1 MLMLER
7 SLVNGAQRLELT
19 GWTASRLDWYK
30 AQGCFTEIIRF
41 QTRLFVAL
49 EGAPGTLARIGS
61 ETGQILP
68 NGIISLIYCHKEIAS
83 AGIATR

>member
-1 MLMLER
+1 MSIKAREMLMLER

-41 QTRLFVAL
+41 QTRLFIPL
-49 EGAPGTLARIGS
+49 DGTPRIF
-61 ETGQILP
+61 TR
-68 NGIISLIYCHKEIAS
+68 ISGEAS
-83 AGIATR
+83 